1 MRNVLLYALL
11 VLIAAGP
18 ASAGTKNKTANKDGA
33 EDNWYVY
40 RFVYKDGYKIPPQP
54 KCVKSKYSPG
64 DVAEHREK
72 NGINYKIIEQSTHKG
87 KPLVVDVQS
96 VDIHD
101 VGYDY
106 NPSTGRA
113 RSSYP
118 VELIITDRFI
128 KGKKLCGKILQE
140 DLSGSLDKRKFDRY
154 R

>member
-1 MRNVLLYALL
+1 MQNVLLLVLL
-11 VLIAAGP
+11 VLIAADP
-18 ASAGTKNKTANKDGA
+18 VSAGTNKTVNKGGD
-33 EDNWYVY
+33 EDSWYVY

-54 KCVKSKYSPG
+54 NCVKSKYSPG

-72 NGINYKIIEQSTHKG
+72 NGINYKIIEQSTHKV